1 LDTDNDNKEDNN
13 GSHEEEIQEESKK
26 MQNKKGKPHMTKNF
40 RRDKKFKEPSM
51 SKSTFCK
58 KCVAMLQV
66 RSRSKQQM
74 LIGIVSR
81 IINMCTIGK

>member
-1 LDTDNDNKEDNN
+1 MTTKKTIMVHMRKKFRKN
-13 GSHEEEIQEESKK
+13 QRK